1 VLVIEHS
8 IAEETRADRMIRA
21 YLEGCESGMVEIRGY
36 GLSEDEKVE
45 AFRLAVRLYG
55 EVLEY
60 ERAS

>member
-1 VLVIEHS
+1 MDAVSV
-8 IAEETRADRMIRA
+8 AEETRADRMIRSYMDGA
-21 YLEGCESGMVEIRGY
+21 EEGMRLIRGY
-36 GLSEDEKVE
+36 GLSEDERVE